1 MGSSSSKPVAGSGA
15 WGAGTLPS
23 SVLTWLLSMRKTA
36 KEFSTVVQ
44 PHIEWLL
51 LGFLALLLVGY
62 LLQKFD
68 AWLERRAAAE
78 LAEREELR
86 LRDE

>member
-1 MGSSSSKPVAGSGA
+1 M
-15 WGAGTLPS
+15 
-23 SVLTWLLSMRKTA
+23 
-36 KEFSTVVQ
+36 VQ